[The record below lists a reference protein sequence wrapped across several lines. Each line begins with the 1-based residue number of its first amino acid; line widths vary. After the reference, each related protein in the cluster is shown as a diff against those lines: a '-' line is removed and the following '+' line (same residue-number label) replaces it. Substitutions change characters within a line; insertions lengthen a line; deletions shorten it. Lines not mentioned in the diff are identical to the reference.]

1 LYIFFTALW
10 AGSETSKELCDQGPA
25 QLGKSLELY
34 VSRMVAYV
42 APLVQTRFVPSRRHG
57 RPRVFPRMTLERGE
71 TRPLLSRR
79 ALLSAV
85 AGAVVL
91 SDLRRAEASVSFDID
106 RFGDKELKVAAIN
119 SVKQSCRN
127 VLAERPDL
135 LPSFFVLCLHDA
147 LTYNA
152 ETLEGGP
159 NGSLRFELD
168 RPENAELRDAVEALT
183 TVRAG
188 RRDAM
193 SFGDIFAFAGA
204 VAVEVTGGPRIVI
217 QLGREDASKADPA
230 GNAALNVSS
239 APARDL
245 LECFESAGLN
255 GARDVVLM
263 HGGFGSL
270 NDISRTRLA
279 KLSAEA
285 AKGIDDEDDEY
296 NDGLDDVTYGKVRS
310 KKRGAVLVSSNVSA
324 LTLGGAKLSNAYLKF
339 LVDTKKKGKLDGLSD
354 RDRAIV
360 SSAEM
365 MPIVEQYANNNRSF
379 LSDVGALF
387 EKISLLGSQY
397 ESLKF
402 TDS

>member
-1 LYIFFTALW
+1 MDSNTSPMAAFV
-10 AGSETSKELCDQGPA
+10 GSPL
-25 QLGKSLELY
+25 
-34 VSRMVAYV
+34 VSRTFDANKHNHS
-42 APLVQTRFVPSRRHG
+42 PLS
-57 RPRVFPRMTLERGE
+57 PRIAMNMSE

-79 ALLSAV
+79 SLLAAVSAAAV
-85 AGAVVL
+85 AIGISPA
-91 SDLRRAEASVSFDID
+91 DASVSFDID

-119 SVKQSCRN
+119 SIKQSCRN
-127 VLAERPDL
+127 ILAERPDL

-147 LTYNA
+147 LTFNS

-159 NGSLRFELD
+159 NGSLRLELD
-168 RPENAELRDAVEALT
+168 RPENAELQDAVAALAA
-183 TVRAG
+183 VRAG

-217 QLGREDASKADPA
+217 QLGREDSREADPA
-230 GNAALNVSS
+230 GKAALYGPGAS
-239 APARDL
+239 AADL
-245 LECFESAGLN
+245 MASFESAGLN

-270 NDISRTRLA
+270 SDIGRTRLA
-279 KLSAEA
+279 KLTAEA
-285 AKGIDDEDDEY
+285 DKRMDDGEDDY
-296 NDGLDDVTYGKVRS
+296 DDGLDDVTYGKVSS

-324 LTLGGAKLSNAYLKF
+324 LTLGGAKFSNAYLKF
-339 LVDTKKKGKLDGLSD
+339 ILDAKKKGNLDALSD

-360 SSAEM
+360 TCQDM
-365 MPIVEQYANNNRSF
+365 IPIVEQYANNNRKF
-379 LSDVGALF
+379 LDDVGALY

-402 TDS
+402 ADS